1 MTLLDFARG
10 PGLQASLAILV
21 FGSLWRLFGTL
32 LLRYKKPLSQPR
44 SRAIL
49 WGGLRTIVT
58 RSWPRREFQAATV
71 SADALG
77 YIFHIGLAIVVFG
90 FVPHILFIKG
100 LTGLSW
106 PGLPSNIIMAVG
118 AIVVAVLIALLVR
131 RLSNPVLRLIS
142 NADDYLSWFV
152 TLLPVVTGMLA
163 FGHLLLRYETM
174 LAVHILSV
182 ELLFVWFPFS
192 KLMHALLVFP
202 ARAQLGMRFERKGVR
217 A

>member
-10 PGLQASLAILV
+10 PGLEASLVILV
-21 FGSLWRLFGTL
+21 LGSLWRLFGAL
-32 LLRYKKPLSQPR
+32 LLRYGKNLSAPR
-44 SRAIL
+44 SRAVM
-49 WGGLRTIVT
+49 WGGLRTVLT
-58 RSWPRREFQAATV
+58 RSWPRREFHAATAY
-71 SADALG
+71 SNALS

-106 PGLPSNIIMAVG
+106 PGLSNDLVLAMG

-131 RLSNPVLRLIS
+131 RLSHPVLRLIS
-142 NADDYLSWFV
+142 NADDYLSWLV
-152 TLLPVVTGMLA
+152 TIAPVVTGMLA
-163 FGHLLLRYETM
+163 YAHLIARYETM

-182 ELLFVWFPFS
+182 EVLFVWLPFG
-192 KLMHALLVFP
+192 KLMHALLVIP
-202 ARAQLGMRFERKGVR
+202 SRAQLGMRFQRKGVR